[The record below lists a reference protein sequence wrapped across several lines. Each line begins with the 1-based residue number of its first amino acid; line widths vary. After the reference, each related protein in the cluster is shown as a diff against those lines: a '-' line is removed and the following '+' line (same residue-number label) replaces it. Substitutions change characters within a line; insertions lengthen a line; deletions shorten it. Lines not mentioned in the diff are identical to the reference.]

1 MGETISFAPRKA
13 IKSQVLAD
21 FVAEWVDTQLPT
33 TPIQPEFWT
42 MFFDGSES
50 AFIPFVSF
58 GDLHNNTFKG
68 LTSLLSVEQE
78 IQYDEHT

>member
-1 MGETISFAPRKA
+1 MQIDKQSFSINIIELTDK
-13 IKSQVLAD
+13 KDLV
-21 FVAEWVDTQLPT
+21 
-33 TPIQPEFWT
+33 QPK
-42 MFFDGSES
+42 S

-58 GDLHNNTFKG
+58 GDLDNNTFKG

>member
-1 MGETISFAPRKA
+1 VRLNRVFELNNLSYGP
-13 IKSQVLAD
+13 
-21 FVAEWVDTQLPT
+21 
-33 TPIQPEFWT
+33 
-42 MFFDGSES
+42 ES

-58 GDLHNNTFKG
+58 GDLYNNTFKG

>member
-1 MGETISFAPRKA
+1 
-13 IKSQVLAD
+13 V
-21 FVAEWVDTQLPT
+21 V
-33 TPIQPEFWT
+33 
-42 MFFDGSES
+42 DGSGIAQRSIAAAARFWPTES

-58 GDLHNNTFKG
+58 GDLDDNTFKI

>member
-1 MGETISFAPRKA
+1 MKPSQMKIVLFWYHFKSVPICCLSFD
-13 IKSQVLAD
+13 I
-21 FVAEWVDTQLPT
+21 FY
-33 TPIQPEFWT
+33 
-42 MFFDGSES
+42 ES

-58 GDLHNNTFKG
+58 GDLDDNTFKG

>member
-1 MGETISFAPRKA
+1 MVKLIHDSSYLIHFGLTNPLNHFN
-13 IKSQVLAD
+13 LY
-21 FVAEWVDTQLPT
+21 
-33 TPIQPEFWT
+33 
-42 MFFDGSES
+42 ES

-58 GDLHNNTFKG
+58 RDLDDNTFKR

>member
-1 MGETISFAPRKA
+1 VHTRLFRCAKLLLRKHLLRV
-13 IKSQVLAD
+13 SSL
-21 FVAEWVDTQLPT
+21 
-33 TPIQPEFWT
+33 
-42 MFFDGSES
+42 ES

-58 GDLHNNTFKG
+58 GDLDDNTFKR